1 MHLIYTC
8 NMQANDPA
16 ANAVDDGAG
25 RRHVFSPVT
34 DPRSPEEAVIML
46 LMQAGRRLR
55 TRHPMDQIDPSSF
68 PLAKQLLDC
77 DAMRVSDLAACVEL
91 DTSTVSRQIK
101 QLEDKGIVER
111 TADPDDGRASLV
123 RLSDAGRETVIA
135 GFRRRFA
142 RIQAALEPWS
152 ADDRALLQSLLT
164 RLATDLREA
173 QDRDAA
179 AAEQTEHNSP
189 APDQKDMR

>member
-1 MHLIYTC
+1 
-8 NMQANDPA
+8 MQANDT
-16 ANAVDDGAG
+16 AVSAPDDGVG

-123 RLSDAGRETVIA
+123 RLSESGRETVIA

-152 ADDRALLQSLLT
+152 ADDRALLQTLLT

-179 AAEQTEHNSP
+179 AAEQTEHISP
-189 APDQKDMR
+189 ANDQKDPR

>member
-1 MHLIYTC
+1 
-8 NMQANDPA
+8 MQANGPESA
-16 ANAVDDGAG
+16 GAHASDG
-25 RRHVFSPVT
+25 RRGAFVQLT
-34 DPRSPEEAVIML
+34 DPQSPEEAVIML

-68 PLAKQLLDC
+68 PLAKQLLGC
-77 DAMRVSDLAACVEL
+77 DAMRVSDLAASVEL

-111 TADPDDGRASLV
+111 TSDPDDGRASLV
-123 RLSDAGRETVIA
+123 RLSESGRQIVIA
-135 GFRRRFA
+135 GFRRRFG

-152 ADDRALLQSLLT
+152 AADRAKLQGLLT

-173 QDRDAA
+173 QDRESAA
-179 AAEQTEHNSP
+179 AQTSS
-189 APDQKDMR
+189 APDQEDPAR

>member
-1 MHLIYTC
+1 
-8 NMQANDPA
+8 MQANQPPA
-16 ANAVDDGAG
+16 DAVDHGPG

-111 TADPDDGRASLV
+111 TSDPDDGRASLV
-123 RLSDAGRETVIA
+123 RLSESGRQTVIA

-152 ADDRALLQSLLT
+152 LDDRALLQTLLT

-179 AAEQTEHNSP
+179 AAGPLEPSSS
-189 APDQKDMR
+189 APDQEDPR